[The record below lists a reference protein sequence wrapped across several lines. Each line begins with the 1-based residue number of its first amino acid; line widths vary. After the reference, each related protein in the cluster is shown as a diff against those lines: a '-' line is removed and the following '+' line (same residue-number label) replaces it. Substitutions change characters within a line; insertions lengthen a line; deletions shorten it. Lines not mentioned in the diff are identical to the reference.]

1 MLVGLCWQ
9 AFTQAL
15 FSFYP
20 RDSVSLLFS
29 SFIGSV
35 RWPHGIRRSK
45 KSWNVGLQ
53 IAGKCIFLGF
63 SWSFRD
69 FMGSFEEKLTRKI
82 HTTFLYACLFVSK
95 PKSLKKRWIEFFKH
109 MKRLS
114 FISQFKTAFL
124 QLFTCCRSVP
134 GKTGQSQ
141 SLSTWMIVLQSFWNG
156 SKIRLLSHYQKWPVF
171 L

>member
-95 PKSLKKRWIEFFKH
+95 PKSLKNRWIEWKIFHKSFKNKKEKN
-109 MKRLS
+109 MS
-114 FISQFKTAFL
+114 FITQFKIVFL
-124 QLFTCCRSVP
+124 QL
-134 GKTGQSQ
+134 
-141 SLSTWMIVLQSFWNG
+141 L
-156 SKIRLLSHYQKWPVF
+156 
-171 L
+171 